1 MIGSIPACAGEPE
14 SAPLHQRLYEVYP
27 RVCGGTGGQHLI
39 LPSHRG
45 LSPRVR
51 GNPRRTAVKRVF
63 VGSIPACAGEPF
75 ARLPTT
81 IPLKVYPRVV
91 RGNPLQTVERAHGRR
106 SIPACA
112 GEPYCASVS
121 VASQRVYPRVCGGT
135 DIKRVFRDLEKGLS
149 PRVRGT
155 ASCDAANALITGL
168 SPRVR
173 GNLTVQ
179 PHDTDS
185 VGSIPACAGEPTLR
199 WQRRE

>member
-1 MIGSIPACAGEPE
+1 M
-14 SAPLHQRLYEVYP
+14 
-27 RVCGGTGGQHLI
+27 CGGTRICTITSTPL
-39 LPSHRG
+39 RG

-51 GNPRRTAVKRVF
+51 GNRRSAPDTAVAPR
-63 VGSIPACAGEPF
+63 SIPACAGEPTSYRRQ
-75 ARLPTT
+75 ACIRR
-81 IPLKVYPRVV
+81 VYPRVCGGTFCAPAHDHSAEGLSPRV

-149 PRVRGT
+149 PRVRGNRLLR
-155 ASCDAANALITGL
+155 CCECANH
-168 SPRVR
+168 R
-173 GNLTVQ
+173 
-179 PHDTDS
+179 
-185 VGSIPACAGEPTLR
+185 SIPACAGEPYGPTPRHGLCGVYPRVCGEPTLR